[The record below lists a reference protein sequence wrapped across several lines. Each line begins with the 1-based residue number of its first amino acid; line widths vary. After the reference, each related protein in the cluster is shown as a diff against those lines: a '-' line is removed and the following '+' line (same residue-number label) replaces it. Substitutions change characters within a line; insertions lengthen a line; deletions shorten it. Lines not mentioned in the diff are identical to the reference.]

1 MRDSGVPRAPLGQRR
16 YAAVNPIAATPTA
29 RQVPVLLHSRMPLP
43 LVILT
48 FCLFSTAA
56 LGAPR
61 LDAIRL
67 PEGFRI
73 SVYADNLPQAR
84 SLAFGN
90 RGTLFVGSSGDKV
103 YAIASGGGKAQVI
116 ASGLEGPHGVAFRDG
131 ALYVAEV
138 GRILRYEGI
147 EGRLDNPPKPVVVVD
162 DLPTERHHG
171 LKTIHFGPDGL
182 LYVGIGAP
190 CNVCEPKPPHG
201 TIERLNVSSP
211 QKREIYASGIRNS
224 EGFDWDPRTKEL
236 WFTDNGRDMLGDDLP
251 ADELN
256 HAPKAGMNFGFP
268 YCHQGDTP
276 DPQLGRKHSCSQFTP
291 PARKLGPHVA
301 SLGMRF
307 YTGTKF
313 PEKYRGA
320 IFIAEHGSW
329 NRSQKIGYRVTMVR
343 REPDGKYSYEPF
355 AQGWLQ
361 GETSHGRPV
370 DVIVAPD
377 GALLVSD
384 DANGVVYRID
394 YAGS

>member
-1 MRDSGVPRAPLGQRR
+1 MRDSGVPSAPLGHSR
-16 YAAVNPIAATPTA
+16 YAAAKPTA
-29 RQVPVLLHSRMPLP
+29 AKPAARRVPVLLHWRMARLIVVT
-43 LVILT
+43 L
-48 FCLFSTAA
+48 CLFCTAA
-56 LGAPR
+56 LAAPR
-61 LDAIRL
+61 MDAIRL

-73 SVYADNLPQAR
+73 GVYADNVPRAR
-84 SLAFGN
+84 SLAFGS

-103 YAIASGGGKAQVI
+103 YAIAPGGGKAQAI

-138 GRILRYEGI
+138 GRILRYDGI
-147 EGRLDNPPKPVVVVD
+147 EGRLDDPPKPVVVA

-190 CNVCEPKPPHG
+190 CNVCEPRPGYGVIQRIDVTKPGAKHE
-201 TIERLNVSSP
+201 T
-211 QKREIYASGIRNS
+211 YASGIRNS
-224 EGFDWDPRTKEL
+224 EGFDWDPRTGEL

-256 HAPKAGMNFGFP
+256 HAPKPGMNFGFP
-268 YCHQGDTP
+268 YCHQGDVA
-276 DPQLGRKHSCSQFTP
+276 DPQFGRKHACSEFTP

-307 YTGTKF
+307 YTGTRF
-313 PEKYRGA
+313 PENYRGA

-361 GETSHGRPV
+361 GETAHGRPV

-394 YAGS
+394 YTGP